1 MRENRTVTSSQA
13 DRPDRQE
20 RSRETP
26 RPASVSTLP
35 PQFDEWQI
43 ELHGR
48 RVIYRVAGSGPP
60 VVLIHG
66 MLNSSS
72 HWRAVALSLAREH
85 TVIAPD
91 LIGHGDS
98 AAPRGDYSL
107 GAHASSIRDLLA
119 AIGVDRASIV
129 GHSLGGGVA
138 MQFFYQFPQR
148 IERLVLV
155 SSGGLGH
162 EVSPMLRTAALPG
175 VSALLSMTIHPAPD
189 RRADGRR
196 AAPARARV
204 RLGVYMQ
211 ALARALRPLENGEAR
226 QAFLQTLRAVIDVHG
241 QRVSATDRLYLLERM
256 PTMIVWGERDHTI
269 PLQHG
274 REAHE
279 AIPHSYFK
287 TLPQAAHFPHLEDPD
302 GLSDALREFFS
313 RDPARQD
320 RRRRLGRGAGAAF
333 AAPARRRRGGVGLAV
348 AARHSPVR
356 YDASSPSKQSC
367 PVWPASSDKGAEA
380 FHASDR
386 RSAGVWTSESDPPQ
400 ANRSKHNAEHEH
412 QPRRPHRAAHERPR
426 PAHPALGEQRLP
438 PADRGQRHGGATRRE
453 SGSRSRTS
461 STSPCSARPGENVAK
476 YVYKGRPV
484 AIDGRLD
491 WRSWETPDGRNA
503 QAVSVIANTV
513 QFLGSPPSDSNGLAD
528 YGTGGLEGIA
538 GGEEEALDIGDQ
550 EMIAAAAAAG

>member
-1 MRENRTVTSSQA
+1 VRENRTVTSSQS
-13 DRPDRQE
+13 DRPDHHEDRALQV
-20 RSRETP
+20 P
-26 RPASVSTLP
+26 RPVPVPTLP

-72 HWRAVALSLAREH
+72 HWRAVALNLAREH

-148 IERLVLV
+148 VERLVLV

-162 EVSPMLRTAALPG
+162 EVSPMLRSAALPG
-175 VSALLSMTIHPAPD
+175 VSALLSMTIHQRLTGALMD
-189 RRADGRR
+189 GGRR
-196 AAPARARV
+196 LREREL

-211 ALARALRPLENGEAR
+211 ALARALRPLENGDAR

-269 PLQHG
+269 PLEHG
-274 REAHE
+274 REAHA
-279 AIPHSYFK
+279 AIPHSYFR
-287 TLPQAAHFPHLEDPD
+287 TLPRAAHFPHLEDPE
-302 GLSDALREFFS
+302 GLSEALREFFNATQ
-313 RDPARQD
+313 P
-320 RRRRLGRGAGAAF
+320 GRIDDADWGA
-333 AAPARRRRGGVGLAV
+333 VL
-348 AARHSPVR
+348 ARHSP
-356 YDASSPSKQSC
+356 
-367 PVWPASSDKGAEA
+367 
-380 FHASDR
+380 
-386 RSAGVWTSESDPPQ
+386 
-400 ANRSKHNAEHEH
+400 
-412 QPRRPHRAAHERPR
+412 PRR
-426 PAHPALGEQRLP
+426 
-438 PADRGQRHGGATRRE
+438 
-453 SGSRSRTS
+453 
-461 STSPCSARPGENVAK
+461 
-476 YVYKGRPV
+476 
-484 AIDGRLD
+484 
-491 WRSWETPDGRNA
+491 
-503 QAVSVIANTV
+503 
-513 QFLGSPPSDSNGLAD
+513 
-528 YGTGGLEGIA
+528 
-538 GGEEEALDIGDQ
+538 IGN
-550 EMIAAAAAAG
+550 AAA